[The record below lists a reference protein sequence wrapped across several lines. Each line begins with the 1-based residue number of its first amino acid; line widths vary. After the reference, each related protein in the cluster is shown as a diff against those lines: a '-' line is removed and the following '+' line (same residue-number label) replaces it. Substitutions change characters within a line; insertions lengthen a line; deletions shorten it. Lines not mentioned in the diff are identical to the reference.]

1 LIPAASTPGAVP
13 ARGSRVNRKVL
24 AGGLAVAVPLLAVL
38 VLNLGR
44 DPHSVRSPLI
54 GRPAP
59 GFSLA
64 PVGGGPPV
72 TLESLRGRPVVVNF
86 WATWCVPCFEE
97 HAALTSAARALG
109 DVQFLGIV
117 YEDEEPR
124 TQAFL
129 KERGSSYPSLLDP
142 DGRTAIAYGVFG
154 VPETF
159 FIDPRGR
166 LIDKHVGPL
175 DGQTIAAFVARAAG
189 GAP

>member
-1 LIPAASTPGAVP
+1 MATAITTEAAPLRSA
-13 ARGSRVNRKVL
+13 RVNKKVL
-24 AGGLAVAVPLLAVL
+24 MAGLAIVLPLVVVL
-38 VLNLGR
+38 FANLGR

-54 GRPAP
+54 GRSAPA
-59 GFSLA
+59 FSLA
-64 PVGGGPPV
+64 PVGGGANV
-72 TLESLRGRPVVVNF
+72 RLDEFRGRPVVINF

-97 HAALTSAARALG
+97 HAALIAAARGLR

-117 YEDEEPR
+117 YEDEEAR

-129 KERGSSYPSLLDP
+129 RERPSPYASLMDP

-159 FIDPRGR
+159 FIDADGR
-166 LIDKHVGPL
+166 IVEKFVGPL
-175 DGQTIAAFVARAAG
+175 ERSTIAALVARAKG